1 MSHMKLSHSQ
11 AFKSDRV
18 AYMLEGS
25 VFRYI
30 IQVGRPDLRAAGL
43 LKWKQRTDSSRLTLW
58 IMFPGEISN
67 INNPRANNLV
77 QKWNFCSCSAFR
89 QDLRC
94 TCLNLPR
101 VCSWWRCTVT
111 HSASAPSAP
120 LRLKLPQRRPK
131 YFITG
136 NTKIFWSAS
145 VSHLII
151 DVHYYPFIT
160 FYTWWV
166 GVMWMNSKWNPKG
179 IANSFQM
186 SKQKLK
192 Q

>member
-1 MSHMKLSHSQ
+1 
-11 AFKSDRV
+11 
-18 AYMLEGS
+18 MLDGS

-30 IQVGRPDLRAAGL
+30 IQVSRPHLHAAGL
-43 LKWKQRTDSSRLTLW
+43 LKWKQRTDSSWLTLW

-77 QKWNFCSCSAFR
+77 QKWNFCSCSVFH
-89 QDLRC
+89 QDLCC
-94 TCLNLPR
+94 TCLNL
-101 VCSWWRCTVT
+101 SWVYSWLRCTVT
-111 HSASAPSAP
+111 YIASAPSAP
-120 LRLKLPQRRPK
+120 LCLKLPECRPK

-136 NTKIFWSAS
+136 NTKIFWSVS